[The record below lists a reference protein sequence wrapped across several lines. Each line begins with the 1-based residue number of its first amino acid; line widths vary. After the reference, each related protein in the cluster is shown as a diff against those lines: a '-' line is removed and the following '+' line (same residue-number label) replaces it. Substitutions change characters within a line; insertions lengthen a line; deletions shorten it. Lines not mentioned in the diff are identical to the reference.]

1 MMFGKKE
8 KPMIAY
14 TVERCQS
21 CKNEVK
27 RKFKEGDCLFATTS
41 ECAKCKV
48 AMNIAKIF
56 GQPTE

>member
-14 TVERCQS
+14 TVERCTS
-21 CKNEVK
+21 CNNEVK
-27 RKFKEGDCLFATTS
+27 RKFKEGDCLFTPTS
-41 ECAKCKV
+41 ECEKCKNT
-48 AMNIAKIF
+48 MSIAKIF

>member
-1 MMFGKKE
+1 MIFGKKE
-8 KPMIAY
+8 KPVIAY

-27 RKFKEGDCLFATTS
+27 RKFKEGDCLFTVTS
-41 ECAKCKV
+41 ECTRCNGV
-48 AMNIAKIF
+48 MIITKIF

>member
-14 TVERCQS
+14 TVERCQY

-27 RKFKEGDCLFATTS
+27 RKFKEGDCLFAATS
-41 ECAKCKV
+41 ECAKCK
-48 AMNIAKIF
+48 ATMSIAKIF